1 MEAGNNG
8 AASNKKEPNTQKRGN
23 DGGKKQGDA
32 KKGRPFNFT
41 PLTDTLENIFFA
53 TKDDVNY
60 PTPPKMRVGNKMEKS
75 GRFCRFH
82 NQPGHDTNECR
93 QLKEVIEQ
101 LLKENKLQQY
111 VKRSRNAPALS
122 TQGQQVPTHRPG
134 SSEKAVEQESERP
147 VINIITGGPHPAG
160 KNWGEMER
168 YARALRHVPAEENVF
183 VLENDAPLKQQK
195 TSTDDIVFSAR
206 DSWVSRLLP

>member
-1 MEAGNNG
+1 MRLESLQTPAKVVSAEAGNNG

-60 PTPPKMRVGNKMEKS
+60 PTPPKMRVGNKMEKN
-75 GRFCRFH
+75 GRFGRFH

-111 VKRSRNAPALS
+111 VKWNRNAPASS
-122 TQGQQVPTHRPG
+122 TQG
-134 SSEKAVEQESERP
+134 
-147 VINIITGGPHPAG
+147 
-160 KNWGEMER
+160 
-168 YARALRHVPAEENVF
+168 
-183 VLENDAPLKQQK
+183 
-195 TSTDDIVFSAR
+195 
-206 DSWVSRLLP
+206 

>member
-1 MEAGNNG
+1 
-8 AASNKKEPNTQKRGN
+8 
-23 DGGKKQGDA
+23 
-32 KKGRPFNFT
+32 
-41 PLTDTLENIFFA
+41 
-53 TKDDVNY
+53 
-60 PTPPKMRVGNKMEKS
+60 MRVGSKMEKS

-93 QLKEVIEQ
+93 HLKEVIKQ

-111 VKRSRNAPALS
+111 VKSNRNAPASS
-122 TQGQQVPTHRPG
+122 TQGQQVPAHRPG
-134 SSEKAVEQESERP
+134 SSEKAVEHESERP

-160 KNWGEMER
+160 KSWGEMER

-195 TSTDDIVFSAR
+195 ISTDDIVFSAR
-206 DSWVSRLLP
+206 DSLGIEAPTIDPLVISAGIGSATVRRVLVDCGASCNILFNKTLIR